1 MAVEIIHGDRR
12 VNRRYDVE
20 LQLRFHYTN
29 EEGALRVG
37 CGVTA
42 ELRRGGIL
50 FLTDDPPPAGTDVEV
65 HIAWPFLLQDTCPLE
80 LVVRGSISG
89 VSDRGTVMR
98 LRTYEFRTC
107 GERSFFE
114 TAQYSGAWRVA

>member
-1 MAVEIIHGDRR
+1 MSIEVIQGDRR

-20 LQLRFHYTN
+20 LNLRFHYTT
-29 EEGALRVG
+29 EEGVLRVG

-42 ELRRGGIL
+42 ELSRGGIL
-50 FLTDDPPPAGTDVEV
+50 FLTDDPPPAGTDVEA
-65 HIAWPFLLQDTCPLE
+65 HIAWPFLLQDICPLE
-80 LVVRGSISG
+80 LVVRGCISG

-98 LRTYEFRTC
+98 LRSYEFRTC

-114 TAQYSGAWRVA
+114 TAQLSGVWRVA

>member
-1 MAVEIIHGDRR
+1 MSAEVIHGDRR

-29 EEGALRVG
+29 DDGALRVG

-42 ELRRGGIL
+42 ELSRGAIL
-50 FLTDDPPPAGTDVEV
+50 FLTDDPPPAGTDVEA

-80 LVVRGSISG
+80 LVLRGSISG

-98 LRTYEFRTC
+98 LRSYEFRTV

-114 TAQYSGAWRVA
+114 TAQHSGAWRVA

>member
-29 EEGALRVG
+29 EGGALRVG
-37 CGVTA
+37 CGVTT
-42 ELRRGGIL
+42 ELSRGGIR

-65 HIAWPFLLQDTCPLE
+65 HIAWPFLLQDTCRLE
-80 LVVRGSISG
+80 LVVRGSITG
-89 VSDRGTVMR
+89 AGDRGTVMR
-98 LRTYEFRTC
+98 LRNYEFRTC

-114 TAQYSGAWRVA
+114 TAQHSGAWRVA

>member
-1 MAVEIIHGDRR
+1 MKHAEKLIGRIIFLEGKP
-12 VNRRYDVE
+12 VVTQLNKITIGADVE
-20 LQLRFHYTN
+20 
-29 EEGALRVG
+29 A
-37 CGVTA
+37 
-42 ELRRGGIL
+42 
-50 FLTDDPPPAGTDVEV
+50 

-98 LRTYEFRTC
+98 LRSYEFRTC

-114 TAQYSGAWRVA
+114 APRQSIASRVA

>member
-1 MAVEIIHGDRR
+1 MSAGIIHGDRR
-12 VNRRYDVE
+12 VDRRYDAE
-20 LQLRFHYTN
+20 LELRFRYTN

-37 CGVTA
+37 SGVTA
-42 ELRRGGIL
+42 ELSRGAIL
-50 FLTDDPPPAGTDVEV
+50 FLTDDPPPPGADVEA

-89 VSDRGTVMR
+89 VTNRGTVLR
-98 LRTYEFRTC
+98 LRSYEFRTC

-114 TAQYSGAWRVA
+114 TAQQPGAWRVA

>member
-20 LQLRFHYTN
+20 LPLRFHYTN

-42 ELRRGGIL
+42 ELSRGGIL
-50 FLTDDPPPAGTDVEV
+50 LLTDDPPPAGTDVEA

-80 LVVRGSISG
+80 LVVRGSISR
-89 VSDRGTVMR
+89 VSHRGTVMR

-114 TAQYSGAWRVA
+114 TAQHSGAWRVA

>member
-1 MAVEIIHGDRR
+1 MSVEVIHGDRR

-20 LQLRFHYTN
+20 LEFRFHYTLK
-29 EEGALRVG
+29 EGSLRFG
-37 CGVTA
+37 CGVTV
-42 ELRRGGIL
+42 ELSRGGIL
-50 FLTDDPPPAGTDVEV
+50 FLTDDPPPAGTDVEA

-80 LVVRGSISG
+80 LVVRGCISS

-98 LRTYEFRTC
+98 LRSYEFRTC

-114 TAQYSGAWRVA
+114 APQHSGTWRVA